1 MSQAETPP
9 RRGRPPSDSA
19 RRKALSAARAILTE
33 EGFGRLSV
41 EAVAARSGVGKPTI
55 YRHWANAQQLSLAAL
70 MPEDVADTEARG
82 DVRRVLTDQM
92 RRLTEV
98 FATRRGRQ
106 IAVALAA
113 ADPDSEMTRAFRSQ
127 VILKSRAGG
136 RAVLERAIA
145 GGELAAPA
153 DMETL
158 LDMIYGPLVFR
169 VLLGHA
175 PLSDGMAEAVV
186 SMALA
191 GLTPPRG

>member
-1 MSQAETPP
+1 MSQEETPP
-9 RRGRPPSDSA
+9 RRGRPPSDTA

-55 YRHWANAQQLSLAAL
+55 YRHWANAQQLALAAL
-70 MPEDVADTEARG
+70 MPEDVADAETRG

-145 GGELAAPA
+145 GGELTAPA

-191 GLTPPRG
+191 GLAPPQD